1 MTAFLEKDKGKT
13 GYISGSQWSSA
24 VESVLNLD
32 VPWNMIRHQLVNVLP
47 DGRVDYLSCFD
58 QYVIETRLN
67 KNGPSITETLYRN
80 RSNLETI
87 FRLMDKDNSG
97 VVSMDEFAECCRLL
111 NEHTNSNIP
120 LDSIEDLAKSIDM
133 DKDGNIDFNEFLEAF
148 RLVDYSKTG
157 LKSSKTSMEIPSPV
171 NSIHIIS

>member
-1 MTAFLEKDKGKT
+1 
-13 GYISGSQWSSA
+13 
-24 VESVLNLD
+24 
-32 VPWNMIRHQLVNVLP
+32 
-47 DGRVDYLSCFD
+47 
-58 QYVIETRLN
+58 
-67 KNGPSITETLYRN
+67 
-80 RSNLETI
+80 
-87 FRLMDKDNSG
+87 
-97 VVSMDEFAECCRLL
+97 MDEFEECCRLL